1 MYGLIHTALR
11 EMVLEHHGEQTWE
24 AIVIESGVPT
34 NSFLTM
40 RSYDDETTLALIGA
54 ASKILALPLDRS
66 LEAFGEYW
74 ISSFAPKEYGRL
86 LDHTGDSPIEFLQNL
101 DDLHDR
107 ISTSF
112 TNFMPPSFRVDI
124 MDANTAVVRYSSNR
138 EGLTP
143 FVIGIL
149 EGLGK
154 RFGTSITV
162 SSIEPVE
169 VPRGEQSNITI
180 SMVKAS
186 D

>member
-11 EMVLEHHGEQTWE
+11 EMVLEHHGEKTWE
-24 AIVIESGVPT
+24 AIVTGSGVPAD
-34 NSFLTM
+34 SFLTM

-54 ASKILALPLDRS
+54 ASNILELPLDKS

-74 ISSFAPKEYGRL
+74 ISSFATKEYGRL

-112 TNFMPPSFRVDI
+112 TDFKPPSFRVDI
-124 MDANTAVVRYSSNR
+124 KDAKTAVVRYSSNR

-143 FVIGIL
+143 FVVGIL

-154 RFGTSITV
+154 RFGTSIKV
-162 SSIEPVE
+162 DSIEPVE
-169 VPRGEQSNITI
+169 VPEGEQSNITI
-180 SMVKAS
+180 SMVNTR